1 MSHNINEGRMFY
13 YGEKPWHDVGV
24 ELSKPATA
32 KEAIQ
37 AARLDF
43 KVELSPMYY
52 INPVTSNR
60 TEVKFG
66 KVVRRTDNGRLLG
79 MVGNDY
85 KPVQNIEAFSFFDGI
100 VGEGKAIYHTAGALG
115 EGEKIWILVKLPGDI
130 EVTNKDNVEKYLLLT
145 NSHNGRSS
153 LRMYFTP
160 IRVVC
165 QNTLMLSAQH
175 MSNTVNIRHVGSIQ
189 GKIDQARQLLGIVN
203 KFYDE
208 FGAITKLLVDRKL
221 TKAELKKYYGG
232 IVFHG
237 VAEKD
242 TPIMRNRLDTL
253 NRLFETG
260 KGNDL
265 PEVRGSLWAA
275 MNAVTEYVDHYQDVK
290 NRLKNSWF
298 GLGAKMKERAYA
310 GAVSLI
316 N

>member
-1 MSHNINEGRMFY
+1 MFY

-24 ELSKPATA
+24 ELDKPATA

-43 KVELSPMYY
+43 KVELAPMHY
-52 INPVTSNR
+52 INPVTANR
-60 TEVKFG
+60 TEIKFG

-79 MVGNDY
+79 VVGNDY

-115 EGEKIWILVKLPGDI
+115 DGEKIWILAKLPGDI
-130 EVTNKDNVEKYLLLT
+130 QVTNKDNVEKYLLLT

-165 QNTLMLSAQH
+165 QNTLILSAQQ
-175 MSNTVNIRHVGSIQ
+175 MSNTINIRHVGSIK

-203 KFYDE
+203 TFYDT
-208 FGAITKLLVDRKL
+208 FGDITKQLLRKKL
-221 TKAELKKYYGG
+221 TKEELKKYYGDV
-232 IVFHG
+232 VFRG
-237 VAEKD
+237 LAEVN
-242 TPIMRNRLDTL
+242 TPIMNNRLATL

-260 KGNDL
+260 KGNDF
-265 PEVRGSLWAA
+265 PEVRGSVWAA
-275 MNAVTEYVDHYQDVK
+275 LNACSEYVDHYQEVK

-298 GLGAKMKERAYA
+298 GLGAIMKQRAWD
-310 GAVSLI
+310 GALSLI
-316 N
+316 K

>member
-1 MSHNINEGRMFY
+1 MGHNINEGRMFY
-13 YGEKPWHDVGV
+13 YGEKPWHEVGV
-24 ELSKPATA
+24 ELNKPATA

-43 KVELSPMYY
+43 KVELAPMYY
-52 INPVTSNR
+52 INPATSNR

-66 KVVRRTDNGRLLG
+66 KVVRRTDSGKLLG
-79 MVGNDY
+79 VVGNDY
-85 KPVQNIEAFSFFDGI
+85 RPVQNTEAFSFFDGV
-100 VGEGKAIYHTAGALG
+100 VGEEKAIYHTAGALG
-115 EGEKIWILVKLPGDI
+115 DGEKIWILAKLPGDI

-165 QNTLMLSAQH
+165 QNTLILSAQH

-208 FGAITKLLVDRKL
+208 FGESIKEMLKVKL
-221 TKAELKKYYGG
+221 TKAELKKYYGDV
-232 IVFHG
+232 VFHG
-237 VAEKD
+237 AKEKD
-242 TPIMRNRLDTL
+242 TPIMKARLDTL

-265 PEVRGSLWAA
+265 PQVRGTLWAA
-275 MNAVTEYVDHYQDVK
+275 VNSVTEYVDHYQEVK

-298 GLGAKMKERAYA
+298 GLGSKLKERAYA
-310 GAVSLI
+310 GAIELLK
-316 N
+316 